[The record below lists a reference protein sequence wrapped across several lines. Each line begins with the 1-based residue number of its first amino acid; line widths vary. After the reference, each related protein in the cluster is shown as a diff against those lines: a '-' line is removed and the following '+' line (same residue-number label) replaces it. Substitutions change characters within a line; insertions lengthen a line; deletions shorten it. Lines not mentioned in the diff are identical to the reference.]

1 MRISDWSSDVCSSD
15 LPDAAEDDADHAADL
30 RRGPGLPA
38 RGPGAVPGG
47 QRRPGPA
54 AAVAD
59 HQEVRRAAAQ
69 AGGGQELTRTGPPQ
83 GGPCASGARVA
94 AASANMP
101 VMTADT
107 DTIVAIATAPG
118 AGGVGIGR
126 RSQIGQAPV

>member
-15 LPDAAEDDADHAADL
+15 LRDHVVHAEAHADERHGPDAAEDDADHAADL

-94 AASANMP
+94 ATSANMP
-101 VMTADT
+101 VMTDEDRKST
-107 DTIVAIATAPG
+107 
-118 AGGVGIGR
+118 R
-126 RSQIGQAPV
+126 LNSS